1 MITAYLYNEE
11 TKEFQSSQMFE
22 KDNLIPEN
30 STTKKVPMVGI
41 DEVAIFDNET
51 SKWKVVKD
59 YRFTH
64 KMIKDNEIFNIE
76 NYGEIP
82 DGYKLVTNEEADQLQ
97 EYKRTQMLS
106 MTKLD
111 FFKYVVSPNGI
122 TYNELKQIIGSDENL
137 SAQWELCSRVYRYNS
152 LLDIDYISKFIPDVT
167 SDMLDEIF
175 KTYGTPYEVSK
186 PEEDLTIKEKSS
198 GI

>member
-1 MITAYLYNEE
+1 MITAYLYSKESN
-11 TKEFQSSQMFE
+11 EFQASQMFD
-22 KDNLIPEN
+22 KDDLIPEN
-30 STTKKVPMVGI
+30 STTKKVPMVGV
-41 DEVAIFDNET
+41 DEVAVFDKET

-64 KMIKDNEIFNIE
+64 KMKIDNDIFDIE

-82 DGYKLVTNEEADQLQ
+82 EGYELITNEEAEKLY
-97 EYKRTQMLS
+97 EYKKIQMLS

-122 TYNELKQIIGSDENL
+122 SYNELKQIINSDEDL

-152 LLDIDYISKFIPDVT
+152 FLDIENISKFIPDIT
-167 SDMLDEIF
+167 SEMLDDIF
-175 KTYGTPYEVSK
+175 KTYGTAYEVPQK
-186 PEEDLTIKEKSS
+186 KDGILTQISS
-198 GI
+198 EI